1 MARAQRVLTAARK
14 VIFPPRVAVDRL
26 KPVQLSGWAF
36 AEGVELGR
44 TTATTLVLENL
55 ATRQRWYGIL
65 TQRNARSDVAARHH
79 SEPNSC
85 TLFSGFE
92 AYADIRDLPAG
103 TYSIGME
110 FQNKEQSI
118 LFRFRPRMCLA

>member
-1 MARAQRVLTAARK
+1 MALAKRLFAAARK
-14 VIFPPRVAVDRL
+14 AIFPPRVAVSRQKL
-26 KPVQLSGWAF
+26 LHLSGWAF

-65 TQRNARSDVAARHH
+65 THRNARSDVAASHH
-79 SEPNSC
+79 SAPESC

-92 AYADIRDLPAG
+92 AYADIRELPAG
-103 TYSIGME
+103 TYRIGME
-110 FQNKEQSI
+110 FQNGPQSI
-118 LFRFRPRMCLA
+118 LFMFRPRMCLA